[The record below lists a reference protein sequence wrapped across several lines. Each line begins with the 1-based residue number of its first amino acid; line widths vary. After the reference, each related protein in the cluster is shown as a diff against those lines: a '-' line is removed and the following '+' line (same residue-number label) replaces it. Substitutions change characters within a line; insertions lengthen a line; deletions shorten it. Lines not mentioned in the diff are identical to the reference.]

1 MLNVRTSER
10 DRRKRIDA
18 QRARDERMR
27 VERQERGYAHEA
39 SQQAL
44 RERGEHERTQAR
56 GEFGLAEQRMQSR
69 AGLQQVGM
77 QQAGELER
85 TGLRETGATSRR
97 QMGLESAEDIAAR
110 TQAGLGAR
118 QQTTIGAQRAA
129 AKETEAAGAR
139 SFHRQ
144 LGAKAYLAGQDP
156 ATAQQLSQ
164 SAEWGTDYQGLKPVE
179 APSKPE
185 TFAPKYSTEEVPRL
199 ITPGGTIDAKAGT
212 RKFFDDEESIK
223 AILRKLEEDEKAYQA
238 LR

>member
-1 MLNVRTSER
+1 MLNVRASER
-10 DRRKRIDA
+10 DMRKRVRM
-18 QRARDERMR
+18 QQARDERMR
-27 VERQERGYAHEA
+27 TEREQRGYAHEA

-44 RERGEHERTQAR
+44 RQQGESARTQTR
-56 GEFGLAEQRMQSR
+56 GEFGLAEQQSR
-69 AGLQQVGM
+69 NQAAIQQVGM
-77 QQAGELER
+77 QQ
-85 TGLRETGATSRR
+85 TGAMKQTQLRQAAETGRK
-97 QMGLESAEDIAAR
+97 QMGTESAEGMAAR
-110 TQAGLGAR
+110 TQAGLGER
-118 QQTTIGAQRAA
+118 QQTTIGARRAA

-179 APSKPE
+179 ALSKPE

-223 AILRKLEEDEKAYQA
+223 AILRKLEKDEKAYQA